1 VTLED
6 VRGTISLATSNAAK
20 GGIHNNNQSFT
31 IAANDQLQRVA
42 DYESAFFAFR
52 NGAPIRVR
60 DIGQGAAGWDQR
72 SAVKGETEHP
82 PNRVQAAGAN
92 VIETADLVK
101 ASLPQIY
108 SVLPH
113 AMRLETILDRTKTI
127 RASVRDVEFTLL
139 LTIGLV
145 VLVVFLFLRHVRAT
159 LIPSTTVP
167 LAVLGAFAWMY
178 LMGYSL
184 DNLSLMGL
192 SIAIGFVVDDD
203 AIVVIKNI
211 YKTLDRMWNAR
222 CEIPEIAEPTS
233 STKLCPWASMA
244 VMRALP

>member
-1 VTLED
+1 
-6 VRGTISLATSNAAK
+6 
-20 GGIHNNNQSFT
+20 
-31 IAANDQLQRVA
+31 
-42 DYESAFFAFR
+42 
-52 NGAPIRVR
+52 
-60 DIGQGAAGWDQR
+60 
-72 SAVKGETEHP
+72 
-82 PNRVQAAGAN
+82 
-92 VIETADLVK
+92 
-101 ASLPQIY
+101 
-108 SVLPH
+108 
-113 AMRLETILDRTKTI
+113 MRLETILDRTETI

-222 CEIPEIAEPTS
+222 CEIPEIADADVIDEVVPLS
-233 STKLCPWASMA
+233 VDGCDAGAA
-244 VMRALP
+244 VKHVGPFGSLVPMQFANAAGIQTHVHAGNVLGNTEFPHGDLTGPAAGLLPHDARIGLFHFGKDPMIATR